1 MAKNV
6 FFLKSITFF
15 DKLIFYC
22 WLMAGVARDAP
33 RLGTLFICTGK
44 ADCMSLMRTQAK
56 DGPILSTDDD
66 TDVF

>member
-1 MAKNV
+1 
-6 FFLKSITFF
+6 
-15 DKLIFYC
+15 
-22 WLMAGVARDAP
+22 MAGVARDAP

-56 DGPILSTDDD
+56 DGSFLSTDDD